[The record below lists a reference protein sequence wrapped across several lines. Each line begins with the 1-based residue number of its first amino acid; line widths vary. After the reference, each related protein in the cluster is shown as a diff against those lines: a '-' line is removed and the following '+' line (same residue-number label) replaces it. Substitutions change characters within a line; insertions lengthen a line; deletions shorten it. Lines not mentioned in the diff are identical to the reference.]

1 VVSSATTA
9 ELVPG
14 VDLEA
19 LVASRDVTLEALDRA
34 RQAIHE
40 ARVVALRFGV
50 AVPTLEIRYAGGT
63 YRNLE
68 DEHPRSREALLLEV
82 DRCYW
87 LSLLERTHVST
98 LMDSRTR
105 EAFEKRLRT
114 SPLDYGYERGER
126 LPELTA
132 ENVVATLRGLHGSR
146 REFFERGVEEVFR
159 SLSWDHKTNRPH
171 ALGQRFIT
179 GRAMSYGEL
188 RHDGP
193 LFDLERVLALMD
205 GQPPPT
211 WQVGLHKLRASH
223 SRLGGGGTP
232 YGEWI
237 EVPPPSVEGRS
248 LLKIKLHKN
257 GNAHVLIRDARHVDE
272 LNRIMAR
279 RHPGAIGGRHGD

>member
-1 VVSSATTA
+1 
-9 ELVPG
+9 
-14 VDLEA
+14 
-19 LVASRDVTLEALDRA
+19 
-34 RQAIHE
+34 
-40 ARVVALRFGV
+40 
-50 AVPTLEIRYAGGT
+50 
-63 YRNLE
+63 
-68 DEHPRSREALLLEV
+68 
-82 DRCYW
+82 
-87 LSLLERTHVST
+87 
-98 LMDSRTR
+98 
-105 EAFEKRLRT
+105 
-114 SPLDYGYERGER
+114 
-126 LPELTA
+126 
-132 ENVVATLRGLHGSR
+132 
-146 REFFERGVEEVFR
+146 
-159 SLSWDHKTNRPH
+159 
-171 ALGQRFIT
+171 
-179 GRAMSYGEL
+179 MSYGEL
-188 RHDGP
+188 RRDGP